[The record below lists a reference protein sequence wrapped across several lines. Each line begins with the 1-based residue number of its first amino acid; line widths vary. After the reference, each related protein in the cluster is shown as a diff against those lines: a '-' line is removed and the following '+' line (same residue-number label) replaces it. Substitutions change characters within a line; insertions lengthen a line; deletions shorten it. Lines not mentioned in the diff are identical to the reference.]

1 MQGDTDDSA
10 DQIQE
15 DVNPL
20 SLEISDDEEGQGQQ
34 QQVHILFSLS

>member
-10 DQIQE
+10 DQIQD

-20 SLEISDDEEGQGQQ
+20 SLEMSDDEE
-34 QQVHILFSLS
+34 IPRTYKLCLRSKFK